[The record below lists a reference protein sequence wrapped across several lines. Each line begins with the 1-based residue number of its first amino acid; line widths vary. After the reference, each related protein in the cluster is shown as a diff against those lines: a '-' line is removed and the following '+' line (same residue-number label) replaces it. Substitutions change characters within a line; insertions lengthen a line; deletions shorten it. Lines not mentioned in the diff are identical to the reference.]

1 MFLLNIR
8 PSKAMCDNAILENG
22 ETLEPLPDCY
32 KNQQMCDK
40 AVDNYP
46 HVLKFVLNYYMT
58 QKMCDKAVNTYSS
71 KLNMLLIAIRLKKC
85 VIKQLIDVFCIW
97 FYYWLVCYK

>member
-46 HVLKFVLNYYMT
+46 HVLKFVLNCYMT
-58 QKMCDKAVNTYSS
+58 QKMCGKAVNTYTS
-71 KLNMLLIAIRLKKC
+71 KLNMLLIAIRLKKS
-85 VIKQLIDVFCIW
+85 VIKQVIDVFCIW
-97 FYYWLVCYK
+97 FYSYLV